1 MVDVPETAADTA
13 APRGSFRPFSF
24 EWWSAGRG
32 FAGVAQW
39 PNPAI
44 SVWAVA
50 LLLKWSKAADSDTD
64 RLLGGIATG
73 ALLVWALDE
82 LLRGVSPIRRVMGA
96 IVLVMQAMVLLG

>member
-1 MVDVPETAADTA
+1 MVDVPGTAASDG
-13 APRGSFRPFSF
+13 PFRPFSF
-24 EWWSAGRG
+24 AWWTGGRG
-32 FAGVAQW
+32 ITGLAQW

-44 SVWAVA
+44 TVWAVA
-50 LLLKWSKAADSDTD
+50 LLLKWAEVTGRDTD

-96 IVLVMQAMVLLG
+96 VVLVVQVVLLFW